1 MVPARRG
8 LVVVVAVIFG
18 FVANAVAGIN
28 VFESCRCGNEIAT
41 RGDSKTDVERKCGK
55 PAAKTS
61 RTRSDCGDMWL
72 YNFGRN
78 EFMQGVC
85 FDKSKVKKVL
95 SLDRG
100 Y

>member
-1 MVPARRG
+1 M
-8 LVVVVAVIFG
+8 FG
-18 FVANAVAGIN
+18 FVANAVAGISE
-28 VFESCRCGNEIAT
+28 FESCRCGNEIAT
-41 RGDSKTDVERKCGK
+41 RGDSKADVERKCGK
-55 PAAKTS
+55 PAAQTNL
-61 RTRSDCGDMWL
+61 RRSDCSEIWL

-85 FDKSKVKKVL
+85 FDNSKVKKVL